1 MDVSGPED
9 IQRTLLQS
17 PQIHVVA
24 EMKRHAYETCREAI
38 SQEYIH
44 KSLKT
49 CKNGY
54 LYTKGN
60 EIIGFV
66 IWKIVTPTKL
76 ELEMNDKLPSKYLF
90 VQLLCAK
97 SSGGQFGYTML
108 FDVEQYCAAHNI
120 PMIILEP
127 IHTTVENYYRSAG
140 FRLLSLFPTKRMT
153 KAVESLIAP
162 SVKKTRKREKGKE
175 KETLQGR
182 DKRVIQYLVENGE
195 SLERQIMEE
204 MQQGGSIV
212 FRECQ
217 NPLGPVIP
225 PCYL

>member
-17 PQIHVVA
+17 PQIHVIA

-76 ELEMNDKLPSKYLF
+76 DLEMNDKLPSKYLF
-90 VQLLCAK
+90 VQLVCAK

-108 FDVEQYCAAHNI
+108 FDVEQYCAAHSI

-153 KAVESLIAP
+153 KAVDIQ
-162 SVKKTRKREKGKE
+162 SVGR
-175 KETLQGR
+175 R
-182 DKRVIQYLVENGE
+182 DKRIIKYLVENGE

-204 MQQGGSIV
+204 MQKGGSMV

-217 NPLGPVIP
+217 NPQGPVIP
-225 PCYL
+225 PCYV